1 MSPRLKQ
8 WLGNLGLMAAS
19 LAVTALLLEH
29 VVFRFV
35 LVPDDVLD
43 NVTINEVVRYQ
54 PGTRAVFRHPDGR
67 ESLVTINTEGWNSSK
82 PYYDTARTTGR
93 LRIAVVGDSYVH
105 AAYVNNKDAFPERL
119 ERMLRRDGLDV
130 EVLRFGMDGAP
141 LSQYLQML
149 RREVVNY
156 TPDLVIVPLIH
167 NDFDEIY
174 RFLKTRYESSFMKV
188 RQDEAGHFVEVPPG
202 EFRRGLADK
211 LRHFR
216 TFRYVYYETG
226 LYLSLKSWVS
236 QLFWGGE
243 EEWRPEFISSAVDIR
258 KINDHPRNKLFA
270 RYVMSEMKTL
280 ADERGFR
287 LAFVMD
293 GVREA
298 IYESRRPMDYEVG
311 RLNTIARELT
321 AELGLPFLDLH
332 DDFARDYATYR
343 QRLEY
348 SYDWHWNERGNR
360 VVAEAIARF
369 LLTDTR
375 LISSFVKPVPG
386 RQALV
391 PRP

>member
-19 LAVTALLLEH
+19 LVATALLLEH
-29 VVFRFV
+29 VVFRFI

-82 PYYDTARTTGR
+82 PVYEPTRTPGR

-105 AAYVNNKDAFPERL
+105 AAYVNTKDAFPERL

-141 LSQYLQML
+141 LSQYLHML

-188 RQDEAGHFVEVPPG
+188 RQDESGSFVEVPPG

-226 LYLSLKSWVS
+226 LYLSLKGWVS
-236 QLFWGGE
+236 RLFWGGE

-270 RYVMSEMKTL
+270 RYVMSEMKNL

-298 IYESRRPMDYEVG
+298 IYEGRKPMDYEVG
-311 RLNTIARELT
+311 RLNRIAAEIT
-321 AELGLPFLDLH
+321 AELGLPFLDLQ
-332 DDFARDYATYR
+332 DAFARDYAASG

-348 SYDWHWNERGNR
+348 AYDWHWNERGNR
-360 VVAEAIARF
+360 VVAEAIAQF

-375 LISSFVKPVPG
+375 LISSFVKPVSG
-386 RQALV
+386 RQALA
-391 PRP
+391 P

>member
-29 VVFRFV
+29 VVFRFI
-35 LVPDDVLD
+35 LVPDDVLE
-43 NVTINEVVRYQ
+43 NVTINDVVRYQ

-67 ESLVTINTEGWNSSK
+67 ESLVTINTGGWNSSK
-82 PYYDTARTTGR
+82 PVYEPARTPGR

-105 AAYVNNKDAFPERL
+105 AAYVNTKDAFPERL

-141 LSQYLQML
+141 LSQYLHML

-188 RQDEAGHFVEVPPG
+188 KQDEAGRFVEVPPA
-202 EFRRGLADK
+202 EFKRGLADK

-226 LYLSLKSWVS
+226 LYLSLKGWVS
-236 QLFWGGE
+236 RLFWGGE

-270 RYVMSEMKTL
+270 RYVMGEMKKL

-298 IYESRRPMDYEVG
+298 IYEGRKPMDYEVG
-311 RLNTIARELT
+311 RLNKLAAELT
-321 AELGLPFLDLH
+321 AELGLPFLDLQ
-332 DDFARDYATYR
+332 DAFARDYAAAG

-348 SYDWHWNERGNR
+348 AYDWHWNERGNR
-360 VVAEAIARF
+360 IVAEAIAQF

-375 LISSFVKPVPG
+375 LISSFVKPVSG
-386 RQALV
+386 RQALA
-391 PRP
+391 P